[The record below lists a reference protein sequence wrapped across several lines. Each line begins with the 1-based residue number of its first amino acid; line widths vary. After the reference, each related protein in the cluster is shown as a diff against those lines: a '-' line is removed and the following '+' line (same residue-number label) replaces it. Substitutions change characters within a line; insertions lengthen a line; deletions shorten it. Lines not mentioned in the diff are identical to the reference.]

1 MRRYTCEVQFLDGSV
16 STTELV
22 LVLEVGEHGALQQE
36 EVSLGCAERETSW
49 PHQLAVAGQLQRRA
63 LRLGRGGGGGGGG
76 EGVRMEGEEERE

>member
-1 MRRYTCEVQFLDGSV
+1 MSA
-16 STTELV
+16 TELV

-63 LRLGRGGGGGGGG
+63 LRLGRGGGGGG
-76 EGVRMEGEEERE
+76 EGVRMEGEGERE